1 MNLKEYPP
9 RALEAIEVCGDH
21 WLNSDP
27 LPEAATG
34 GEVALLLF
42 WDFACSASLY
52 ALQYVREW
60 HSRYRP
66 CGLVVVGIH
75 TPKFAFGSERDAVW
89 QAVRRL
95 DVEFPV
101 VMDNGYRLWSHYG
114 NTVWPTL
121 VLVDREGFVR
131 CQLDGGGGY
140 IRFEREIRALL
151 SGASVPEELPESMT
165 PLRQADMPGVAC
177 YKASPELFAGYQ
189 RGSVGNVEGQIPE
202 STSRYEDPGIY
213 VNGRFYLEGA
223 WLCTRDTVLNRAE
236 AGIPCRLILPY
247 AALEVNAVLQS
258 EDRPPVELIVQQD
271 DRFLTEENRGG
282 EVRIKPDGTSVVV
295 VSEARLY
302 NIVRNRE
309 FGAHVLRLGAR
320 DNGLAVYSFTFVSD
334 IISQSIS
341 KN

>member
-9 RALEAIEVCGDH
+9 RAFEAIEICGDH
-21 WLNSDP
+21 WLNTDP
-27 LPEAATG
+27 MPEAAKG
-34 GEVALLLF
+34 GEVALLHF
-42 WDFACSASLY
+42 WDFACGASLH

-60 HSRYRP
+60 YRRYGP

-75 TPKFAFGSERDAVW
+75 TPKFAFGSDHEAVR

-95 DVEFPV
+95 EVEFPV
-101 VMDNGYRLWSHYG
+101 VMDNGYRLWSHFG
-114 NTVWPTL
+114 NTAWPTL

-131 CQLDGGGGY
+131 CQLDGEGGY
-140 IRFEREIRALL
+140 LRFEREIRALL
-151 SGASVPEELPESMT
+151 SGANVPGELPETMA
-165 PLRQADMPGVAC
+165 PLRRADMPGVAC

-189 RGSVGNVEGQIPE
+189 RGSVGNVEGQIAE

-213 VNGRFYLEGA
+213 VDGRFYLEGA
-223 WLCTRDTVLNRAE
+223 WFCTRDTVLNRAE
-236 AGIPCRLILPY
+236 AGVPCRLILPY

-258 EDRPPVELIVQQD
+258 KGQPSIELIVQQD
-271 DRFLTEENRGG
+271 DRFLTKENRGAD
-282 EVRIKPDGTSVVV
+282 VRIRPDGTSVLVAG
-295 VSEARLY
+295 EARLY
-302 NIVRNRE
+302 NIVKNGA

-334 IISQSIS
+334 IIPQSIS

>member
-1 MNLKEYPP
+1 MNLREYPP
-9 RALEAIEVCGDH
+9 RALEAIEICGDH

-34 GEVALLLF
+34 GEVALLHF

-60 HSRYRP
+60 YSRYRP

-75 TPKFAFGSERDAVW
+75 TPKFTFGSEPDAVR

-95 DVEFPV
+95 GVEFPV
-101 VMDNGYRLWSHYG
+101 VMDNGYRLWSHFG

-151 SGASVPEELPESMT
+151 SGASVPEELPESMA
-165 PLRQADMPGVAC
+165 PLRQADMPGAAC
-177 YKASPELFAGYQ
+177 YRASPELFAGYQ

-213 VNGRFYLEGA
+213 VDGRFYLEGE

-236 AGIPCRLILPY
+236 EGIPSRLILPY

-258 EDRPPVELIVQQD
+258 EGRPLVELTVQQD
-271 DRFLTEENRGG
+271 DRSLTEEERGG
-282 EVRIKPDGTSVVV
+282 DVRIKPDGTSVVV
-295 VSEARLY
+295 VGEARLY
-302 NIVRNRE
+302 NIVKNQE
-309 FGAHVLRLGAR
+309 FGAHILRLGAR

-334 IISQSIS
+334 AIPQSIS